1 MNDETTQPNTY
12 VSSGPAA
19 ETADAPDNSV
29 AAELETLRRENEELK
44 TATRL
49 RDARESLAAELER
62 AGARSPELM
71 FAAVM
76 GELEF
81 DDQGKVQNSAA
92 LISLLRRSYPEQFD
106 DQVRT
111 GSIDAGA
118 GRGTR
123 MLTAGALARMTPAEI
138 ARLDWAEVRETL
150 RSGK

>member
-1 MNDETTQPNTY
+1 MNDETTQPDTD
-12 VSSGPAA
+12 VASGPAVH
-19 ETADAPDNSV
+19 TAAAPDNGA

-49 RDARESLAAELER
+49 RDARESLAEELKR

-76 GELEF
+76 GELQF
-81 DDQGKVQNSAA
+81 DNEGRVINSAP
-92 LISLLRRSYPEQFD
+92 LISHLRRSYPEQFD

-123 MLTAGALARMTPAEI
+123 MLTAEALARMTPAEI
-138 ARLDWAEVRETL
+138 ARLDWAEVKETL
-150 RSGK
+150 RAGK